1 MTTSTTMMKK
11 VEQYLEHKRSLG
23 YQAAAVT
30 TEACWLRS
38 FARYADLHAPAG
50 PLTVDL
56 ALRWATS
63 PAGITRASHAR
74 RLSAVRVFSRYLTV
88 FDPRTEIPPQQLLR
102 SAVTR
107 VPPYIY
113 TRREIAALI
122 HDCLTGKPSWNYIP
136 YSGVRNAAIIGLLAC
151 TGMRI
156 GEVLAL
162 KDSDV
167 DLNQNVI
174 TVCHSKDLPARLVPI
189 SDSASRHLQQYRK
202 VRDQRFGGS
211 GDSEAFIRS
220 LCGGRVNY
228 SVIVRAFRR
237 LRKRV
242 GLKTGTRRKP
252 RLHDLRHTFACNHL
266 LRAYREN
273 RNIDNAV
280 HDLSIYLGHAK
291 LESTYWYLSAVPAL
305 LKLCSR
311 RSEALGLRCWNG
323 GRP

>member
-1 MTTSTTMMKK
+1 MTTSSAMMKK
-11 VEQYLEHKRSLG
+11 VEQYLGHKRSLG
-23 YQAAAVT
+23 YKMKTGAIQ
-30 TEACWLRS
+30 LRS

-63 PAGITRASHAR
+63 PKGTQRTYHTLRLGI
-74 RLSAVRVFSRYLTV
+74 VRNFARYLVV
-88 FDPRTEIPPQQLLR
+88 FKPRTEIPPQHLLGP
-102 SAVTR
+102 TGMR

-122 HDCLTGKPSWNYIP
+122 RDVLTHQPSLRCDPYIGP
-136 YSGVRNAAIIGLLAC
+136 RNATIVGLLAC

-162 KDSDV
+162 KDGDV
-167 DLNQNVI
+167 DLNQNVL
-174 TVCHSKDLPARLVPI
+174 TVHQSKNLPTRLVPI

-202 VRDQRFGGS
+202 VRDQRFGNS
-211 GDSEAFIRS
+211 DDSRAFIRS
-220 LCGGRVNY
+220 LRGGHVLHR
-228 SVIVRAFRR
+228 SIWCAFRR
-237 LRKRV
+237 SRKRL
-242 GLKTGTRRKP
+242 GLGNATRRKP

-280 HDLSIYLGHAK
+280 HDLSIYLGHVDLAA
-291 LESTYWYLSAVPAL
+291 TYWYLSAVPAL
-305 LKLCSR
+305 LTLCSKR
-311 RSEALGLRCWNG
+311 CDALGLRLRKG
-323 GRP
+323 GLS

>member
-1 MTTSTTMMKK
+1 MTTSSAMMKK
-11 VEQYLEHKRSLG
+11 IEQYLEHRHSLG
-23 YQAAAVT
+23 YKLETDA
-30 TEACWLRS
+30 WLLRS
-38 FARYADLHAPAG
+38 FGRYAGLHMPAG

-63 PAGITRASHAR
+63 PAGTKRISHAN
-74 RLSAVRVFSRYLTV
+74 RLRVLRSFSRYLAV
-88 FDPRTEIPPQQLLR
+88 FDPRTEIPPRRLLGPTG
-102 SAVTR
+102 TR

-122 HDCLTGKPSWNYIP
+122 HATLTYRPSRRHDHY
-136 YSGVRNAAIIGLLAC
+136 RCQQHATIIGLLAC

-162 KDSDV
+162 KNRDV

-174 TVCHSKDLPARLVPI
+174 TVHQSKNLPMRLVPI

-202 VRDQRFGGS
+202 VRDQRFGNS
-211 GDSEAFIRS
+211 DDSEAFIRS
-220 LCGGRVNY
+220 LYRGHVSY
-228 SVIVRAFRR
+228 VSVRKAFRR
-237 LRKRV
+237 SRKRV
-242 GLKTGTRRKP
+242 GLGDAARRKP

-291 LESTYWYLSAVPAL
+291 LAKTYWYLSAVPAL
-305 LKLCSR
+305 LKLCSK
-311 RSEALGLRCWNG
+311 RSEAQGLQLRKG
-323 GRP
+323 GLP